1 MKNLKSN
8 DVLLHTL
15 TRVVTFIILAFSVYL
30 FFAGHN
36 NPGGGFIGGLM
47 TASALL
53 LMYLGF
59 DMRSIKKAIPFDF
72 TKMIAFGLLIAIFT
86 GFGGLLVGDPYLTQY
101 FEYYQIPI
109 LGETELTTALPFDL
123 GIYLVVIGIAL
134 TIILTIAED
143 DMDYKDDDDKG

>member
-1 MKNLKSN
+1 MKKQIKSN
-8 DVLLHTL
+8 DVMLHTL

-59 DMRSIKKAIPFDF
+59 DVKSMKKALPFNY
-72 TKMIAFGLLIAIFT
+72 TSMIAIGLLIAIGT
-86 GFGGLLVGDPYLTQY
+86 GVSSMLFGYPFLTQ
-101 FEYYQIPI
+101 FFDYYQLPI

-123 GIYLVVIGIAL
+123 GVYLVVVGIAL

-143 DMDYKDDDDKG
+143 DA

>member
-1 MKNLKSN
+1 M
-8 DVLLHTL
+8 LHTL

-53 LMYLGF
+53 LMYLSF
-59 DMRSIKKAIPFDF
+59 DMKTIKKALPFDY
-72 TKMIAFGLLIAIFT
+72 TAIIAIGLLIAIAT
-86 GFGGLLVGDPYLTQY
+86 GVSSMLFGYPFLTQF
-101 FEYYQIPI
+101 FEYYQLPI

-123 GIYLVVIGIAL
+123 GVYLVVVAIAL
-134 TIILTIAED
+134 IIILTIAED
-143 DMDYKDDDDKG
+143 DA

>member
-1 MKNLKSN
+1 VKKQIKSN
-8 DVLLHTL
+8 ELMLHTL

-47 TASALL
+47 TACALL

-59 DMRSIKKAIPFDF
+59 DMKSMKKALPFNY
-72 TKMIAFGLLIAIFT
+72 TTIIAVGLLISIAT
-86 GFGGLLVGDPYLTQY
+86 GVSSMLFGYPFLTQF
-101 FEYYQIPI
+101 FEYYQLPI

-123 GIYLVVIGIAL
+123 GIYLVVVAIAL
-134 TIILTIAED
+134 IIILTIAED
-143 DMDYKDDDDKG
+143 DA